1 MNLTNFHEIIPEV
14 LCSNIYDFIPLNVI
28 YLTNKRDYIVHKKE
42 KYASLCQNKSKNGL
56 TKSYITKLIKN
67 DYHFIFNIL
76 LENRFKMWYKAW
88 KIKYKGNILPCFIE
102 LLNYICIE
110 NKSDRCRRLIQN
122 KLKEKGIRK
131 NKHKRIRIINN
142 TWSN

>member
-1 MNLTNFHEIIPEV
+1 MNLTNFHNILPEV
-14 LCSNIYDFIPLNVI
+14 LCFTIYEFIPLNII
-28 YLTNKRDYIVHKKE
+28 YLTNQTDYIKHKKE
-42 KYASLCQNKSKNGL
+42 KYTSLCQNNTKL
-56 TKSYITKLIKN
+56 TKSYITKLIKK
-67 DYHFIFNIL
+67 DYDFIFNIL

-88 KIKYKGNILPCFIE
+88 KIRYKGNTLPCFIE

-110 NKSDRCRRLIQN
+110 NKSDRCRKLIQT

-131 NKHKRIRIINN
+131 NKHKRIRILNN

>member
-1 MNLTNFHEIIPEV
+1 MNLTNFHNILPEV
-14 LCSNIYDFIPLNVI
+14 LCLTIYEFIPLNII
-28 YLTNKRDYIVHKKE
+28 YLTNQTDYIKHKKE
-42 KYASLCQNKSKNGL
+42 MYTSLCENNTKL

-67 DYHFIFNIL
+67 DYDFIFNIL

-88 KIKYKGNILPCFIE
+88 KIRYKGNILPCFIE

-110 NKSDRCRRLIQN
+110 NKSDRCRKLIQT

-131 NKHKRIRIINN
+131 NKHKRIRILNN
-142 TWSN
+142 TWRN